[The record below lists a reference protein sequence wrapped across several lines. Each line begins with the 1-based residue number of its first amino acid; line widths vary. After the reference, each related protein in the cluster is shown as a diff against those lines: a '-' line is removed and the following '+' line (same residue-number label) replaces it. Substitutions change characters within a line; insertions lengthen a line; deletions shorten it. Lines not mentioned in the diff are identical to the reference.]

1 VISGILGDV
10 RTAALVLT
18 ACAACLG
25 ACSSSGSP
33 GSGGEDA
40 SVDAR
45 PDNDATM
52 PGVDAGAD
60 ASDATSPVK
69 DSGGADAADASY
81 DGAADAFVCGWDGG
95 FESPACSACLA
106 TSCCDVTLACEDDP
120 SCLALNACVGQCL
133 EDAGDD
139 AGVSACA
146 QDCSAAQPQSVRDE
160 WKAWNDCI
168 GASCGA
174 TSRIG
179 PCY

>member
-10 RTAALVLT
+10 RTGALVLA

-25 ACSSSGSP
+25 ACSSTGSP

-40 SVDAR
+40 SADAR
-45 PDNDATM
+45 PDNDATL
-52 PGVDAGAD
+52 PGVDAGA
-60 ASDATSPVK
+60 
-69 DSGGADAADASY
+69 ADASY
-81 DGAADAFVCGWDGG
+81 DSAADAFVCGWDGG

-106 TSCCDVTLACEDDP
+106 ASCCDVTLACEDDP

-139 AGVSACA
+139 AGVSVCA

-174 TSRIG
+174 NSRIG